1 MDLYNRK
8 IIVWSLNDTMSAEN
22 TILSDWRM
30 ATRNRN
36 KEQGLTF
43 HSDRG
48 IRYANTKFANVIN
61 SNKKITPSVNRKG
74 NC

>member
-36 KEQGLTF
+36 KEQGLIF

-48 IRYANTKFANVIN
+48 CQYANTKFANVLN
-61 SNKKITPSVNRKG
+61 
-74 NC
+74 